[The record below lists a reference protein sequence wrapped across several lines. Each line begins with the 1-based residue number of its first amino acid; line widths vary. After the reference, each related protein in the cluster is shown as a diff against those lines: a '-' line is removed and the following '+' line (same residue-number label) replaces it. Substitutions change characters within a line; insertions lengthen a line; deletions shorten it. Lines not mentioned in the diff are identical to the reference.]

1 MKKVW
6 QAILGFL
13 GGLLA
18 ILGLGT
24 LFSGKKKEEI
34 KKLDDVI
41 KQKDKE
47 VKLTEKKVKQ
57 LEAKKKINKT
67 QVKKLKKEVETTKAD
82 IKKAQKASEI
92 GDVDEAVNF
101 LKKFSK

>member
-1 MKKVW
+1 MTKVW

-18 ILGLGT
+18 VLGLGT

-67 QVKKLKKEVETTKAD
+67 LLNKKYF
-82 IKKAQKASEI
+82 IQ
-92 GDVDEAVNF
+92 
-101 LKKFSK
+101 

>member
-1 MKKVW
+1 MKSVW
-6 QAILGFL
+6 KAILGFL

-18 ILGLGT
+18 VLGLSSV
-24 LFSGKKKEEI
+24 FSGKKKEEI

-57 LEAKKKINKT
+57 LESKKKINKK
-67 QVKKLKKEVETTKAD
+67 QVEKLKKEVKTTKAD
-82 IKKAQKASEI
+82 IKKAQKAVEI
-92 GDVDEAVNF
+92 DDVDEAVNF

>member
-1 MKKVW
+1 MIKMWK
-6 QAILGFL
+6 AILGFL
-13 GGLLA
+13 GGLLTV
-18 ILGLGT
+18 LGLSS

-57 LEAKKKINKT
+57 LEAKKKINKKH
-67 QVKKLKKEVETTKAD
+67 VAKLKKEVESTKND
-82 IKKAQKASEI
+82 IKKAQKAVEI
-92 GDVDEAVNF
+92 DDVDEAVNF

>member
-1 MKKVW
+1 MTKVW

-18 ILGLGT
+18 VLGLSSV
-24 LFSGKKKEEI
+24 FSGKKKEEI

-57 LEAKKKINKT
+57 LESKKKINKK
-67 QVKKLKKEVETTKAD
+67 QVERLKKEVESTKKD
-82 IKKAQKASEI
+82 IKKAQKAVEI
-92 GDVDEAVNF
+92 DDVDEAVNF
-101 LKKFSK
+101 LKKFSR

>member
-1 MKKVW
+1 MTKVW

-18 ILGLGT
+18 VLGLGT
-24 LFSGKKKEEI
+24 LFSGKKKEEL

-57 LEAKKKINKT
+57 LESKKKINKT

>member
-1 MKKVW
+1 MTKVW

-18 ILGLGT
+18 VLGLGT
-24 LFSGKKKEEI
+24 LFSGKKKEEL

-57 LEAKKKINKT
+57 LESKKKINKKH
-67 QVKKLKKEVETTKAD
+67 VAKLKKEVESTKND
-82 IKKAQKASEI
+82 IKKAQKAVEI
-92 GDVDEAVNF
+92 DDVDEAVNF

>member
-18 ILGLGT
+18 VLGLGT

>member
-1 MKKVW
+1 MTKVW

-18 ILGLGT
+18 VLGLGT
-24 LFSGKKKEEI
+24 LFSGKKKEEL

>member
-1 MKKVW
+1 MTKVW

-18 ILGLGT
+18 VLGLGT

-34 KKLDDVI
+34 KKLDYVI

>member
-1 MKKVW
+1 MTKVW

-18 ILGLGT
+18 VLGLGT

>member
-1 MKKVW
+1 MTNVW

-13 GGLLA
+13 VGLLSV
-18 ILGLGT
+18 LGLGT

>member
-1 MKKVW
+1 MIKMCK
-6 QAILGFL
+6 AILGFL

-18 ILGLGT
+18 VLGLSSV
-24 LFSGKKKEEI
+24 FSGKKKEEI

-47 VKLTEKKVKQ
+47 VKLTEKRVKQ
-57 LEAKKKINKT
+57 LESKKKINKK
-67 QVKKLKKEVETTKAD
+67 QVEKLKKEVESTKIE
-82 IKKAQKASEI
+82 IKKAQKASEL
-92 GDVDEAVNF
+92 GDVDEAINF

>member
-1 MKKVW
+1 MTKLW

-18 ILGLGT
+18 VLGLGT

>member
-1 MKKVW
+1 MTKVW

-18 ILGLGT
+18 VLGLGT

-47 VKLTEKKVKQ
+47 VKLTDLKAGYVGQSE
-57 LEAKKKINKT
+57 IKT
-67 QVKKLKKEVETTKAD
+67 QNG
-82 IKKAQKASEI
+82 QNS
-92 GDVDEAVNF
+92 
-101 LKKFSK
+101 

>member
-1 MKKVW
+1 MTKVW

-18 ILGLGT
+18 VLGLGSV
-24 LFSGKKKEEI
+24 FSGKKKEEI

-57 LEAKKKINKT
+57 LESKKKINKK
-67 QVKKLKKEVETTKAD
+67 QVKILKKEVETTKAD